1 MNYKTVNGTELDYI
15 PTVKDKWIKVETRF
29 NTMIITNLT
38 YNTQYAIGVQAK
50 VVYHNSSKED
60 KEKNRIEISQ
70 LSEMLLV
77 WTDPIIPASVNL
89 PVTIPAG
96 PIIEGHNLTALCVCS
111 GNPTPTLSI
120 YINGVLV
127 KREEKRHLTYTITN
141 VQRQVSSITCYAIN
155 GYGNDMQSSQS
166 TLEVKVRFKPIIN
179 MNNNDEELTNSL
191 NSTAAIKCEVSGNPQ
206 PQVTWHKQ
214 NKGFDIVQFTDN
226 VDIISTPHNDVRAA
240 CSHLLELRCLFFL
253 RTHLLTAEYLLIF
266 SQ

>member
-50 VVYHNSSKED
+50 VSYFNSSRDDKD
-60 KEKNRIEISQ
+60 KEKNRIEISP
-70 LSEMLLV
+70 LSEMILV

-111 GNPTPTLSI
+111 GNPTPTLSV

-127 KREEKRHLTYTITN
+127 KREEKRHLTYTVNNI
-141 VQRQVSSITCYAIN
+141 QRQVSSITCYAIN
-155 GYGNDMQSSQS
+155 GKKNSSLS
-166 TLEVKVRFKPIIN
+166 RLEAIPIKRI
-179 MNNNDEELTNSL
+179 
-191 NSTAAIKCEVSGNPQ
+191 
-206 PQVTWHKQ
+206 
-214 NKGFDIVQFTDN
+214 
-226 VDIISTPHNDVRAA
+226 
-240 CSHLLELRCLFFL
+240 FFL
-253 RTHLLTAEYLLIF
+253 
-266 SQ
+266 

>member
-1 MNYKTVNGTELDYI
+1 MLTNLEKGALYSIYAVAANSFGISLPSLVLLVNTTEDARGLIKSGIGAPHALEVVYQNVDSITFSWLPPLFIPPDTSITYIVNYKTVNGTELDYI
-15 PTVKDKWIKVETRF
+15 PAVKDKMIKVETRF

-50 VVYHNSSKED
+50 AIYNIKDEKD
-60 KEKNRIEISQ
+60 KEKNKIEIGS

-77 WTDPIIPASVNL
+77 WTDPAIPASVNL
-89 PVTIPAG
+89 PVTIPTG

-155 GYGNDMQSSQS
+155 GYGNDQQSSQS
-166 TLEVKVRFKPIIN
+166 TLEVKVRC
-179 MNNNDEELTNSL
+179 M
-191 NSTAAIKCEVSGNPQ
+191 
-206 PQVTWHKQ
+206 
-214 NKGFDIVQFTDN
+214 
-226 VDIISTPHNDVRAA
+226 
-240 CSHLLELRCLFFL
+240 LF
-253 RTHLLTAEYLLIF
+253 
-266 SQ
+266 